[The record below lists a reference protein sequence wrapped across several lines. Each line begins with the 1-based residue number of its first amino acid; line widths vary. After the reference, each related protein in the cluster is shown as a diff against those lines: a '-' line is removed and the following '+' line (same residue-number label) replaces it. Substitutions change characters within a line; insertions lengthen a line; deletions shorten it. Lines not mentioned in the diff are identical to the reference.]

1 MRNRLAEDVMN
12 QDMLHLMECYQKS
25 LGDDGEKLNSSI
37 DLLRHTSILVKNFR
51 DQRPLQSYNDPRLE
65 ENRQV
70 LQWFLS
76 WEDKNKSKTLLKS
89 TEIEKSLISYQT
101 REDIMSL

>member
-1 MRNRLAEDVMN
+1 MN
-12 QDMLHLMECYQKS
+12 QDMLHLMECYHKS

-37 DLLRHTSILVKNFR
+37 DLSILVKNFR
-51 DQRPLQSYNDPRLE
+51 DQRQLQSYNDPRLE

-76 WEDKNKSKTLLKS
+76 WEEKNKSKTLLKS
-89 TEIEKSLISYQT
+89 TGLNKQKLRNLNFLSNQRRYYVLNNWI
-101 REDIMSL
+101 